1 MFDDVIVDQN
11 PQWEDVLFESGIPRK
26 AMATVR
32 EYLDA
37 RQVISVV
44 GVRRCG
50 KSILLRQVIN
60 YLIRQKGVLPTNIL
74 FLNLENPYF
83 TPYRKDIRNLEK
95 LYADYLKLANPNGKI
110 FVFLD
115 ELQYFSDWQ
124 VFVKSKYET
133 ENIKFFITG
142 SNSQLL
148 SSELI
153 TLLSGRTLPL
163 VLYPF
168 DFNEYL
174 NARNEQ
180 VASAMQAI
188 RNRNRLRKLC
198 NDYLVEGGFPEV
210 VLTESNTLKKDLL
223 LNYAKNILYQDIV
236 PRFELKKPYEVEKLF
251 YYLVSNI
258 SALFTFNSLAR
269 AVGLSDKTV
278 KDYVG
283 FFNDAFLLYTLE
295 RYDFSLKKQLRAP
308 RKIYCIDNGLSAA
321 VAFSFSANIGRYLE
335 NMVFCS
341 FLWAGQRVYYY
352 KTKNGLEVDFFRPE
366 AISSEKLLQVC
377 AEMQD
382 EKTRQRECRALCK
395 AADELGL
402 DGGVIVT
409 LDEEDKIEKNDKII
423 KVVPAW
429 KYFFQSGK

>member
-1 MFDDVIVDQN
+1 MFEDVIVDQN
-11 PQWEDVLFESGIPRK
+11 PHWDNLFFEPGIPRK
-26 AMATVR
+26 AMETVR
-32 EYLDA
+32 KYIDA
-37 RQVISVV
+37 RQVISIV

-50 KSILLRQVIN
+50 KSTLLRQTIN
-60 YLIRQKGVLPTNIL
+60 YLIREKDVLPSNIL

-95 LYADYLKLANPNGKI
+95 IYDDYLKIVDPHGTI
-110 FVFLD
+110 YFFLD

-124 VFVKSKYET
+124 VFIKSKYET

-148 SSELI
+148 SSELV

-163 VLYPF
+163 TLYPF

-174 NARNEQ
+174 LARGEQ
-180 VASAMQAI
+180 AASPIQAI

-198 NDYLVEGGFPEV
+198 DNYLSEGGFPEV
-210 VLTESNTLKKDLL
+210 VLAGKKLLKKDILF
-223 LNYAKNILYQDIV
+223 NYAKNILYQDIV

-258 SALFTFNSLAR
+258 SSLFTFNSLTKV
-269 AVGLSDKTV
+269 VGLSDKTV

-295 RYDFSLKKQLRAP
+295 RYDFSLKKQLRASK
-308 RKIYCIDNGLSAA
+308 KIYCIDNGLTASA
-321 VAFSFSANIGRYLE
+321 AFSFSANIGRYLE

-341 FLWAGQRVYYY
+341 FLQAEQKVYYY
-352 KTKNGLEVDFFRPE
+352 KTKNGLEVDFFRPD
-366 AISSEKLLQVC
+366 AIGSEKLLQVC
-377 AEMQD
+377 ADMQN
-382 EKTRQRECRALCK
+382 EKTRQRECRALFK
-395 AADELGL
+395 AFEELDL
-402 DGGVIVT
+402 EGGIIVT
-409 LDEEDKIEKNDKII
+409 MDEEDKIEKNGKII
-423 KVVPAW
+423 RIVPAW
-429 KYFFQSGK
+429 KYFLYGVK

>member
-1 MFDDVIVDQN
+1 MFEDVIVDQN
-11 PQWEDVLFESGIPRK
+11 PHWDNLFFEPGIPRK
-26 AMATVR
+26 AMETVR
-32 EYLDA
+32 KYIDA
-37 RQVISVV
+37 RQVISIV

-50 KSILLRQVIN
+50 KSTLLRQTIN
-60 YLIRQKGVLPTNIL
+60 YLIREKDVLPSNIL

-95 LYADYLKLANPNGKI
+95 IYDDYLKIVDPHGI
-110 FVFLD
+110 IYFFLD

-124 VFVKSKYET
+124 VFIKSKYET

-148 SSELI
+148 SSELV

-174 NARNEQ
+174 PARGEQ
-180 VASAMQAI
+180 VASAIQAV
-188 RNRNRLRKLC
+188 RNRHRLRKLYD
-198 NDYLVEGGFPEV
+198 DYLAEGGFPEV
-210 VLTESNTLKKDLL
+210 VLTGSKSLKKDILF
-223 LNYAKNILYQDIV
+223 NYAKNILYQDIV

-258 SALFTFNSLAR
+258 SSLFTFNSLAKV
-269 AVGLSDKTV
+269 VGLSDKTV

-283 FFNDAFLLYTLE
+283 FFNDAFLLYTVE
-295 RYDFSLKKQLRAP
+295 RYDFSVKKQLRGP
-308 RKIYCIDNGLSAA
+308 RKIYCIDNGLAASA
-321 VAFSFSANIGRYLE
+321 AFSFSANIGRYLE

-341 FLWAGQRVYYY
+341 FLRADQRAYYY

-366 AISSEKLLQVC
+366 AIGTEKLLQVC
-377 AEMQD
+377 ADMRD
-382 EKTRQRECRALCK
+382 EKTRQRECRALFK
-395 AADELGL
+395 AAEELGL
-402 DGGVIVT
+402 CGGIIVT
-409 LDEEDKIEKNDKII
+409 MDEEDKIEKNGKTISI
-423 KVVPAW
+423 VPAW
-429 KYFFQSGK
+429 KYFLQW